1 MLRAVNNTLVIN
13 KKASKKKTI
22 TNYMLLSC
30 QVRVLESNAQYR

>member
-13 KKASKKKTI
+13 KKASKTI

-30 QVRVLESNAQYR
+30 HVRVLESNAQYR